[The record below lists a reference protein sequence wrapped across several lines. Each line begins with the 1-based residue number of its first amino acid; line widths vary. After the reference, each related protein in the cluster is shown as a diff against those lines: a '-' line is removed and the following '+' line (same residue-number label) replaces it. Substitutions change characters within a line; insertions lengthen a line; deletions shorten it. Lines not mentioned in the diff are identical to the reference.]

1 MKKTPEIQMIS
12 KILEIEPK
20 DVPYLVLA
28 FKHKVPII
36 TTDERSLAKKSE
48 KIRKLTRVEI
58 STVKGLL

>member
-12 KILEIEPK
+12 KILEIGPK